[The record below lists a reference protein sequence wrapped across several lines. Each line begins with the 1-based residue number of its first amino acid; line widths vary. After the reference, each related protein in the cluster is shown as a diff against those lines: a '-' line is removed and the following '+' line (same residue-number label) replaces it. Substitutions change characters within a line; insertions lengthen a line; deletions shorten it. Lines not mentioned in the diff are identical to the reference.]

1 MTIKKCLLAIWIIA
15 AIPAVVSAQQF
26 LRIEKISYWYGLKG
40 AWTES
45 KPQTSEIDFL
55 NYIANGEH
63 ADNNYFGLKLSAGL
77 GKRFLVDF
85 RADRFQN
92 TSINLMGDVQYFL
105 KPNFGFSVGG
115 YMNNQVIDNSYK
127 DFFVEQSSGYTL
139 YTPYQ
144 FYPEQITRYYH
155 WGLNGGL
162 FFGYNLNRINLK
174 ASLNAGIG
182 RNVQFTILVGQKK
195 LGSNIRREL
204 EFTTNQDLFLFVVPE
219 ITLGFDIFEFEKS
232 TFGFEVTS
240 NMMISRKT
248 LSYDVTE
255 RVWTNESSTTQSVET
270 PLRRITYL
278 NVDFSIFWKF

>member
-1 MTIKKCLLAIWIIA
+1 MTIKKCLLAVWIIA

-26 LRIEKISYWYGLKG
+26 LRIEKISYWYGLEG

-45 KPQTSEIDFL
+45 KPQASEIDFI
-55 NYIANGEH
+55 NYISNKGQ
-63 ADNNYFGLKLSAGL
+63 ADNTYFGLKLSAGL
-77 GKRFLVDF
+77 GNRFLVDF

-92 TSINLMGDVQYFL
+92 TSLNLMGNAQYLL
-105 KPNFGFSVGG
+105 KPSFGFSAGG
-115 YMNNQVIDNSYK
+115 YLANQIVDNSYK
-127 DFFVEQSSGYTL
+127 DFFVGQSNGFTL
-139 YTPYQ
+139 YVPNLSES
-144 FYPEQITRYYH
+144 EQVTRYYH

-162 FFGYNLNRINLK
+162 FFGYSLNKINLK

-182 RNVQFTILVGQKK
+182 RNVPFTILVGQKK

-204 EFTTNQDLFLFVVPE
+204 EFTTNHDLFLFVIPE

-232 TFGFEVTS
+232 TFGIEVNS
-240 NMMISRKT
+240 NVMISNKT

-270 PLRRITYL
+270 PLQRITYL
-278 NVDFSIFWKF
+278 KGDFSIFWKF